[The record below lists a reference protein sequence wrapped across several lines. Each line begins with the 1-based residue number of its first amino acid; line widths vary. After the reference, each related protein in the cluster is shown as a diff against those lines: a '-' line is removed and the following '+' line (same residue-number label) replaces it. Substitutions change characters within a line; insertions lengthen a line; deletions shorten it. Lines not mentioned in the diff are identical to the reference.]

1 MDLFDRKG
9 IAPMLIGQEGEPFD
23 SDEYVFELKLDGER
37 CLAYLDPAGGSSIS
51 VECECY

>member
-23 SDEYVFELKLDGER
+23 SDEYVFELKLDGKTMSR
-37 CLAYLDPAGGSSIS
+37 FLLHYNYTKALDD
-51 VECECY
+51 